1 MNKYA
6 LRFLH
11 RGMLFGGF
19 GPIVLGIIYFV
30 LSLTIED
37 LSLGGQE
44 VFVGIL
50 SVYLLAFVH
59 AGASVFPQI
68 EEWPIAKSLL
78 IHLATLYVAYVS
90 CYLLN
95 DWLPFS
101 GTALLIFTLVF
112 AAIYFTVWGIVLLSL
127 RATSGKFNQK
137 LG

>member
-1 MNKYA
+1 MNKY
-6 LRFLH
+6 LLQFMH

-19 GPIVLGIIYFV
+19 GPIILGIVYGI
-30 LSLTIED
+30 LSLTVED
-37 LSLGGQE
+37 FSLGGQE

-59 AGASVFPQI
+59 AGASVFTQI

-101 GTALLIFTLVF
+101 GTALLVFTLVF
-112 AAIYFTVWGIVLLSL
+112 AAIYFTVWGIVILSL
-127 RATSGKFNQK
+127 RATSGKFNRK
-137 LG
+137 LN